1 MESKSIM
8 DRLKYNLRENKFQL
22 HLTALLLMLI
32 PPIPLFF
39 AAENGAM
46 GWIWFLIGIVIL
58 GNLLV
63 IIVP

>member
-1 MESKSIM
+1 MQNFKGN
-8 DRLKYNLRENKFQL
+8 LKEHKFRL

-32 PPIPLFF
+32 PPIPMYF
-39 AAENGAM
+39 AAQAGTTSLV
-46 GWIWFLIGIVIL
+46 WFLVAIVML